1 MMSMKLIMLIHGYLM
16 LTAAGAWAQFSD
28 GFDYQALKGSIQ
40 KTIEQTV
47 GAKSQDRI
55 PGETNLLSSFS
66 TIKTEAI
73 ECPTNISDVKQ
84 AADLLQ
90 ASLASDFTN
99 RVVSLNRI
107 SIPRQADTTQVY
119 ASLCDSKL
127 TNKVVLVTIT
137 ISKRSSGHVI
147 LFLSYSAGIDRGRG

>member
-1 MMSMKLIMLIHGYLM
+1 MKKIILIHCCLM
-16 LTAAGAWAQFSD
+16 LTAAAAWAQFSD
-28 GFDYQALKGSIQ
+28 GYDYQALKGSIQ

-55 PGETNLLSSFS
+55 PGESSLVSSFG
-66 TIKTEAI
+66 TFKTEAI

-90 ASLASDFTN
+90 ASLSSDFTN
-99 RVVSLNRI
+99 RVVSIDRI
-107 SIPRQADTTQVY
+107 SPPRQADTTMIY

-127 TNKVVLVTIT
+127 TNKFVSVTIT